1 MDREGINGRWFFH
14 QFKAYLTNFAGP
26 NVNEIPASE
35 RSGYGYHEVGL
46 RASEEIN
53 ASATESDYKSNKT
66 GFKYVTEWSDLCSQ
80 LNLPIMIESLD
91 ACESSFSN
99 VEVLS
104 RRNGCINF
112 KISNHSAPLSIPVVD
127 TLEHIAHLISLY
139 CSVNIVLIGRQF
151 DGTTRAVLNRPFETG
166 VTMCYLYDLINQELG
181 TVSLPSEFMMEIFG
195 SFGLR
200 STSLSVVVKLPIRDH
215 LIISK
220 VFTSDGVVDSVC
232 EWIHYKDVI
241 GLNYDNITMKT
252 YAEMSNGD
260 LRAITFSNLKR
271 APTFALARGNRV
283 MFESE
288 LYRILGI
295 EYDRKMRS
303 RFREETLYDKGAA
316 LLNKPNVKWELVPFS
331 SSHPVLNHGRFVIPK
346 NIGGTVVKKLHES
359 AYTRGP
365 EYLHFRGLCL
375 CWKIYRIHTVL
386 YLGETDEMP
395 EFYHV
400 YRLANEREQKVYHF
414 ILIGTV
420 TQHNSYVMPIYYLN
434 GASDRLLTLEDFVT
448 DMKLV
453 GFDNPLYHA
462 YPVNEN
468 VELLSGIFEPIISDP
483 SYHYRQSTTRKRLFA
498 YPLSLYGR
506 GMLQIKRSE
515 RDKRIL
521 SYTRNCR
528 YFKSEDTGT
537 HLVIQ
542 GILAVNDLML
552 LPCGDV
558 CSQNSPVVNHHR
570 CVMDALFKN
579 EKWKCSH
586 CLFRNDAR
594 YLI

>member
-1 MDREGINGRWFFH
+1 MDREGANGRWFFE
-14 QFKAYLTNFAGP
+14 QFKSYLTDFIGP
-26 NVNEIPASE
+26 NVNELPAAE

-46 RASEEIN
+46 RASEEID
-53 ASATESDYKSNKT
+53 AIATESNYKSNKT
-66 GFKYVTEWSDLCSQ
+66 GFRYVTEWSDLCSQ

-91 ACESSFSN
+91 ACVASFNN

-112 KISNHSAPLSIPVVD
+112 RVPNNLTPLAIPVTD
-127 TLEHIAHLISLY
+127 TLEHIAHFISIHS
-139 CSVNIVLIGRQF
+139 SVNVVLIGRQF
-151 DGTTRAVLNRPFETG
+151 DGTIRAVLNRPFETG

-200 STSLSVVVKLPIRDH
+200 STSLSVVLDLPIRDH
-215 LIISK
+215 LVVSK
-220 VFTSDGVVDSVC
+220 VFAANGAVVSSC
-232 EWIHYKDVI
+232 EWTHYKDVI
-241 GLNYDNITMKT
+241 GLNYDDITMET
-252 YAEMSNGD
+252 YAQISNGD

-271 APTFALARGNRV
+271 APFFALARGNRI

-288 LYRILGI
+288 LHRILGI
-295 EYDRKMRS
+295 ERNKKAKS
-303 RFREETLYDKGAA
+303 IFREDTLYDKGAT
-316 LLNKPNVKWELVPFS
+316 LLNKRREKWEIVPFTNP
-331 SSHPVLNHGRFVIPK
+331 HPILHYGNPSISNDK
-346 NIGGTVVKKLHES
+346 GGLVVKKLHES
-359 AYTRGP
+359 AYEKGP
-365 EYLHFRGLCL
+365 KYLHFRGLCF
-375 CWKIYRIHTVL
+375 CWKVYRIHTVL

-400 YRLANEREQKVYHF
+400 YRLVNEKERKVYHF

-420 TQHNSYVMPIYYLN
+420 TETNSYVMPMYYLN
-434 GASDRLLTLEDFVT
+434 GASDKLLTVDDFIY

-453 GFDNPLYHA
+453 GLDHPLYHA
-462 YPVNEN
+462 HPIHRNAQ
-468 VELLSGIFEPIISDP
+468 LLDDIFEPLIADP
-483 SYHYRQSTTRKRLFA
+483 SYEYKQSTTRYRLFT

-515 RDKRIL
+515 SDKQIL

-528 YFKSEDTGT
+528 YFKSQDTDT
-537 HLVIQ
+537 HLAIQ

-552 LPCGDV
+552 LPCGEV
-558 CSQNSPVVNHHR
+558 CSQNSPVVNHHQ
-570 CVMDALFKN
+570 CVRDALFKM
-579 EKWKCSH
+579 ERWRCSQ
-586 CLFRNDAR
+586 CQFQNDKR